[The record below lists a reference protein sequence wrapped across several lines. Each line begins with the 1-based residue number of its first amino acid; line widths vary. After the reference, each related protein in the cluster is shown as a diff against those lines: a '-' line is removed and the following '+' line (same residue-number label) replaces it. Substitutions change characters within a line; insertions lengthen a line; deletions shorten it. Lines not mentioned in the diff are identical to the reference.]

1 MSVFDY
7 MGALE
12 PVLEVTAKRVNVTVD
27 QSQRM
32 GAGIVTQAIVDS
44 VPDIRTI
51 KRGDE
56 DVEHCIEIKHL
67 IQRPVFVTLINDP

>member
-27 QSQRM
+27 QRQRM
-32 GAGIVTQAIVDS
+32 CAGIVTQVIVDS
-44 VPDIRTI
+44 VPDI
-51 KRGDE
+51 
-56 DVEHCIEIKHL
+56 
-67 IQRPVFVTLINDP
+67 